1 MKTPYEE
8 AKVKELRDAFL
19 DSFIQVNGEDV
30 SQELQAEFVGV
41 NMATVNGLFAIRDGE
56 PWRGLTDPKEIAR
69 AILRS
74 GKIGE

>member
-19 DSFIQVNGEDV
+19 DSAFQVYGIDLTDEM
-30 SQELQAEFVGV
+30 QAEFVGR
-41 NMATVNGLFAIRDGE
+41 NMATLDALFAIRDGE
-56 PWRGLTDPKEIAR
+56 EWRGMTDPQEIAR
-69 AILRS
+69 AVLRL